1 LSASQFIQPHK
12 SSSLYGLLS
21 SWCAF
26 THRNR
31 CCNVDSFMVSTIT
44 VTMSTSSLYRHRR
57 DVLCCVRFTRDIA
70 ARLSTH
76 FKHLLLDSIL

>member
-1 LSASQFIQPHK
+1 LLASQFIQPHK
-12 SSSLYGLLS
+12 LSSSYGLLS

-26 THRNR
+26 THRNWCR
-31 CCNVDSFMVSTIT
+31 NVDSFMVSTIT
-44 VTMSTSSLYRHRR
+44 VTMSTSSLYRRCH

-70 ARLSTH
+70 AQSSTH